1 MIWEVDENID
11 GMIDFDE
18 LQLTYFRN
26 INDTT
31 KNEPCMFFR
40 LLEVRVTIY
49 LHNIAAQ
56 VV

>member
-40 LLEVRVTIY
+40 LLEVCHKICTIQ
-49 LHNIAAQ
+49 LTIHH
-56 VV
+56 